1 MKILILF
8 LICLNALF
16 ALDSNALFALD
27 SNALKTEIKKAYL
40 KEYKD
45 LKLEIE
51 TINLEIPE
59 HFSNA
64 PILSYE
70 LNASNKLK
78 KDGVVFL
85 RLENEP
91 NLRLPVRYSVIGS
104 MQAFKSIGAIK
115 KDENIT
121 ANNTKKERVFFGTLS
136 NPLLEG
142 AIGKVSAK
150 NFIPPNTLLS
160 ADKTQALIIVRKND
174 IITGVYEEGQISIEI
189 SLKALEN
196 GALNQIIQAK
206 NLESNKILKAKV
218 LSGSKAQIL

>member
-8 LICLNALF
+8 LICL
-16 ALDSNALFALD
+16 NALFALD

-59 HFSNA
+59 RFSNA

-121 ANNTKKERVFFGTLS
+121 ANNTKKERVLFGTLS

-142 AIGKVSAK
+142 TIGKVSAK

-160 ADKTQALIIVRKND
+160 TDKTQALIIVRKND

-218 LSGSKAQIL
+218 LSSSKVQIL

>member
-1 MKILILF
+1 MKILTLF
-8 LICLNALF
+8 FMVLRTLLAMDTNM
-16 ALDSNALFALD
+16 
-27 SNALKTEIKKAYL
+27 LKAEIKEIYL

-59 HFSNA
+59 RFSNA
-64 PILSYE
+64 SILSYE

-104 MQAFKSIGAIK
+104 MQAFKSTGAIK

-121 ANNTKKERVFFGTLS
+121 ANNTKKERVLFGALS

-142 AIGKVSAK
+142 TIDKVSAK
-150 NFIPPNTLLS
+150 HFIPPDTLLS
-160 ADKTQALIIVRKND
+160 MDKTQALIIVRKND

-218 LSGSKAQIL
+218 LSGSKVQIL

>member
-8 LICLNALF
+8 FMVLRTLLAMDTNM
-16 ALDSNALFALD
+16 
-27 SNALKTEIKKAYL
+27 LKAEIKEIYL
-40 KEYKD
+40 KEYQD

-59 HFSNA
+59 RFSNT

-104 MQAFKSIGAIK
+104 MQAFKSISAIK

-121 ANNTKKERVFFGTLS
+121 ANNTKKERVLFGTLS
-136 NPLLEG
+136 NPLLEST
-142 AIGKVSAK
+142 IDRVSAK

-160 ADKTQALIIVRKND
+160 MDKTQALIIVRKND

-218 LSGSKAQIL
+218 LSSSKAQIL

>member
-8 LICLNALF
+8 FMVLRTLLAMDTNT
-16 ALDSNALFALD
+16 
-27 SNALKTEIKKAYL
+27 LKTEIKAIYL
-40 KEYKD
+40 KEYQD

-51 TINLEIPE
+51 TIHLEIPE
-59 HFSNA
+59 RFSNA
-64 PILSYE
+64 SILSYE

-104 MQAFKSIGAIK
+104 MQAFKSISAIK

-121 ANNTKKERVFFGTLS
+121 ANNTQKERIPFGVLS
-136 NPLLEG
+136 NPLLED
-142 AIGKVSAK
+142 AINKVSAK

-218 LSGSKAQIL
+218 LSSSKAQIL

>member
-1 MKILILF
+1 MKILTLF
-8 LICLNALF
+8 FMVLRTLLAMDTNM
-16 ALDSNALFALD
+16 
-27 SNALKTEIKKAYL
+27 LKTEIKEAYL

-59 HFSNA
+59 RFSNA
-64 PILSYE
+64 SILSYE

-85 RLENEP
+85 KLENEP

-121 ANNTKKERVFFGTLS
+121 ANNTKKERIPFGALS

-142 AIGKVSAK
+142 AIDKVSAK

-206 NLESNKILKAKV
+206 NVESNKILKAKV
-218 LSGSKAQIL
+218 LSSSKAQIL

>member
-1 MKILILF
+1 MKIVILF
-8 LICLNALF
+8 FMVLRTLLAMDTNT
-16 ALDSNALFALD
+16 
-27 SNALKTEIKKAYL
+27 LKAEIKEAYL

-59 HFSNA
+59 RFSNA

-70 LNASNKLK
+70 LNDSNKLK

-104 MQAFKSIGAIK
+104 MQAFKSIEAIK

-121 ANNTKKERVFFGTLS
+121 ANNTQKERIPFGALS

-142 AIGKVSAK
+142 AIDKVSAK
-150 NFIPPNTLLS
+150 HFIPPDTLLS
-160 ADKTQALIIVRKND
+160 TDKTQALIIVRKND

-218 LSGSKAQIL
+218 LSSSKAQIL

>member
-1 MKILILF
+1 MVLRTL
-8 LICLNALF
+8 LAMDTNM
-16 ALDSNALFALD
+16 
-27 SNALKTEIKKAYL
+27 LKAEIKAIYL

-59 HFSNA
+59 RFSHA
-64 PILSYE
+64 SILSYE
-70 LNASNKLK
+70 LSASNKLK

-104 MQAFKSIGAIK
+104 MQAFKSVSAIK

-121 ANNTKKERVFFGTLS
+121 ANNTKKERVLFGTLS

-142 AIGKVSAK
+142 AIDKVSAK
-150 NFIPPNTLLS
+150 HFIPPDTLLS

-196 GALNQIIQAK
+196 GALHQIIQAK

-218 LSGSKAQIL
+218 LSSSKVQIL

>member
-1 MKILILF
+1 MV
-8 LICLNALF
+8 LNALL
-16 ALDSNALFALD
+16 AMDINT
-27 SNALKTEIKKAYL
+27 LKTEIKAIYL

-59 HFSNA
+59 RFSHSL
-64 PILSYE
+64 IISYE
-70 LNASNKLK
+70 LNPTNKLK

-91 NLRLPVRYSVIGS
+91 NLRLPVRYSVIAS
-104 MQAFKSIGAIK
+104 MQAFKSISAIK

-121 ANNTKKERVFFGTLS
+121 ANNTKKERVLFGALS

-142 AIGKVSAK
+142 AIDKVSAK
-150 NFIPPNTLLS
+150 HFIPPDTLLS
-160 ADKTQALIIVRKND
+160 VDKTQALIIVRKND

-196 GALNQIIQAK
+196 GALHQIIQAK

-218 LSGSKAQIL
+218 LSSSKAQIL

>member
-8 LICLNALF
+8 LICL
-16 ALDSNALFALD
+16 NALFALD

-59 HFSNA
+59 RFSNA

-91 NLRLPVRYSVIGS
+91 NLRLPVRYSVVGS
-104 MQAFKSIGAIK
+104 MQAFRSIGAIK

-121 ANNTKKERVFFGTLS
+121 ANNTQKERVLFGTLS

-160 ADKTQALIIVRKND
+160 VDKTQALIIVRKND

-218 LSGSKAQIL
+218 LSSSKVQIL

>member
-1 MKILILF
+1 MKILTLF
-8 LICLNALF
+8 FMVLRTLLAMDTNM
-16 ALDSNALFALD
+16 
-27 SNALKTEIKKAYL
+27 LKAEIKAIYL

-59 HFSNA
+59 RFSHA
-64 PILSYE
+64 SILSYE
-70 LNASNKLK
+70 LSASNKLK

-104 MQAFKSIGAIK
+104 MQAFKSISAIK

-121 ANNTKKERVFFGTLS
+121 ANNTKKERVLFGALS

-142 AIGKVSAK
+142 AIDRVSAK
-150 NFIPPNTLLS
+150 HFIPPNTLLS
-160 ADKTQALIIVRKND
+160 MDKTQALIIVRKND

-218 LSGSKAQIL
+218 LSSSKAQIL

>member
-1 MKILILF
+1 MKILTLF
-8 LICLNALF
+8 FMVLRTLLAMDTNM
-16 ALDSNALFALD
+16 
-27 SNALKTEIKKAYL
+27 LKAEIKAIYL
-40 KEYKD
+40 KEYQD

-59 HFSNA
+59 RFSHA
-64 PILSYE
+64 SILSYE

-104 MQAFKSIGAIK
+104 MQAFKSISAIK

-121 ANNTKKERVFFGTLS
+121 ANNTKKERVLFGTLS

-142 AIGKVSAK
+142 AIDKVSAK
-150 NFIPPNTLLS
+150 HFIPPDTLLS
-160 ADKTQALIIVRKND
+160 MDKTQALIIVRKND

-218 LSGSKAQIL
+218 LSSSKAQIL

>member
-1 MKILILF
+1 MVLRTL
-8 LICLNALF
+8 LAMDTNT
-16 ALDSNALFALD
+16 
-27 SNALKTEIKKAYL
+27 LKTEIKETYL

-59 HFSNA
+59 RFSNA

-70 LNASNKLK
+70 LSASNKLK

-85 RLENEP
+85 KLENEP

-104 MQAFKSIGAIK
+104 MQAFKSISAIK

-121 ANNTKKERVFFGTLS
+121 ANNTQKERVLFGALS

-142 AIGKVSAK
+142 AIDKVSAK
-150 NFIPPNTLLS
+150 NFIPPDTLLS

-174 IITGVYEEGQISIEI
+174 IITGVYEEGRISIEI

-196 GALNQIIQAK
+196 GALHQIIQAK

-218 LSGSKAQIL
+218 LSSSKAQIL

>member
-1 MKILILF
+1 MKIVILF
-8 LICLNALF
+8 FMVLRTLLAMDTNM
-16 ALDSNALFALD
+16 
-27 SNALKTEIKKAYL
+27 LKTEIKETYL
-40 KEYKD
+40 KEYQD

-59 HFSNA
+59 RFSHA
-64 PILSYE
+64 SILSYE

-121 ANNTKKERVFFGTLS
+121 ANNTKKERVLFGALS

-142 AIGKVSAK
+142 AIDKVSAK
-150 NFIPPNTLLS
+150 IFIPPDTLLS
-160 ADKTQALIIVRKND
+160 MDKTQALIIVRKND

-218 LSGSKAQIL
+218 LSSSKAQIL

>member
-8 LICLNALF
+8 LMCL
-16 ALDSNALFALD
+16 NALFALD

-51 TINLEIPE
+51 TIKLEIPE
-59 HFSNA
+59 RFSNA

-104 MQAFKSIGAIK
+104 MQAFKSIGVIK

-121 ANNTKKERVFFGTLS
+121 ANNTKKEHVLFGALS

-160 ADKTQALIIVRKND
+160 TDKTQALIIVRKND

-218 LSGSKAQIL
+218 LSSSKAQIL

>member
-1 MKILILF
+1 MKIL
-8 LICLNALF
+8 ALF
-16 ALDSNALFALD
+16 FMVLRTLLAMDTNT
-27 SNALKTEIKKAYL
+27 LKTEIKEIYL

-59 HFSNA
+59 RFSHA

-70 LNASNKLK
+70 LSASNKLK

-85 RLENEP
+85 KLENEP
-91 NLRLPVRYSVIGS
+91 NLRLPVRYSVVGS

-121 ANNTKKERVFFGTLS
+121 ANNTKKERVLFGALS

-142 AIGKVSAK
+142 AIDKVSAK
-150 NFIPPNTLLS
+150 HFIPPNTLLS
-160 ADKTQALIIVRKND
+160 MDKTQALIIVRKND

-196 GALNQIIQAK
+196 GALNQIIQTK

-218 LSGSKAQIL
+218 LSSSKAQIL

>member
-8 LICLNALF
+8 LIC
-16 ALDSNALFALD
+16 SNALFALD
-27 SNALKTEIKKAYL
+27 SNALKTEIKKAYI

-59 HFSNA
+59 RFSNA

-121 ANNTKKERVFFGTLS
+121 ANNTKKERVLFGALS

-142 AIGKVSAK
+142 TIGKVSAK

-196 GALNQIIQAK
+196 GTLNQIIQAK

-218 LSGSKAQIL
+218 LSSSKAQIL

>member
-8 LICLNALF
+8 FMVLRTLLAMDTNM
-16 ALDSNALFALD
+16 
-27 SNALKTEIKKAYL
+27 LKTEIKEAYL

-51 TINLEIPE
+51 TIHLEIPE
-59 HFSNA
+59 RFSNT

-121 ANNTKKERVFFGTLS
+121 ANNTQKERVLFGALS

-142 AIGKVSAK
+142 AIDKVSAK
-150 NFIPPNTLLS
+150 NFIPPDTLLS

-218 LSGSKAQIL
+218 LSSSKAQIL

>member
-1 MKILILF
+1 MKILTLF
-8 LICLNALF
+8 FMVLRTLLAMDTNM
-16 ALDSNALFALD
+16 
-27 SNALKTEIKKAYL
+27 LKAEIKEAYL

-59 HFSNA
+59 RFSNA
-64 PILSYE
+64 SILSYE

-104 MQAFKSIGAIK
+104 MQAFKSIEAIK

-121 ANNTKKERVFFGTLS
+121 ANNTKKERVLFGTLS

-142 AIGKVSAK
+142 AIDKVSAK
-150 NFIPPNTLLS
+150 HFIPPNTLLS
-160 ADKTQALIIVRKND
+160 MDKTQALIIVRKND

-218 LSGSKAQIL
+218 LSSSKAQIL

>member
-8 LICLNALF
+8 FMVLRTLLAMDTNM
-16 ALDSNALFALD
+16 
-27 SNALKTEIKKAYL
+27 LKAEIKAIYL

-59 HFSNA
+59 RFSHA

-70 LNASNKLK
+70 LSASNKLK

-91 NLRLPVRYSVIGS
+91 NLRLPVRYSVVGS
-104 MQAFKSIGAIK
+104 MQAFKSISAIK

-121 ANNTKKERVFFGTLS
+121 ANNTKKERVLFGALS

-142 AIGKVSAK
+142 AIDRVSAK
-150 NFIPPNTLLS
+150 HFIPPNTLLS
-160 ADKTQALIIVRKND
+160 MDKTQALIIVRKND

-196 GALNQIIQAK
+196 GALHQIIQAK

-218 LSGSKAQIL
+218 LSSSKAQIL

>member
-1 MKILILF
+1 MKILTLF
-8 LICLNALF
+8 FMVLRTLLAMDTNM
-16 ALDSNALFALD
+16 
-27 SNALKTEIKKAYL
+27 LKTEIKEAYL

-59 HFSNA
+59 RFSNA
-64 PILSYE
+64 SILSYE

-104 MQAFKSIGAIK
+104 MQAFKSISAIK

-121 ANNTKKERVFFGTLS
+121 ANNTKKERVSFGVLS

-142 AIGKVSAK
+142 AIDRVSAK
-150 NFIPPNTLLS
+150 NFIPPDTLLR

-206 NLESNKILKAKV
+206 NVESNKILKAKV
-218 LSGSKAQIL
+218 LSSSKAQIL

>member
-8 LICLNALF
+8 FMVLRMLLAM
-16 ALDSNALFALD
+16 DTSM
-27 SNALKTEIKKAYL
+27 LKAEIKEIYL

-59 HFSNA
+59 RFSHA
-64 PILSYE
+64 SILSYE
-70 LNASNKLK
+70 LNASHKLK

-85 RLENEP
+85 KLENEP

-104 MQAFKSIGAIK
+104 MQAFKSTSVIK

-121 ANNTKKERVFFGTLS
+121 ANNTQKERIPFGALS

-142 AIGKVSAK
+142 AIDKVSAK

-160 ADKTQALIIVRKND
+160 ANKTQALIIVRKND

-196 GALNQIIQAK
+196 GTLNQIIQAK

-218 LSGSKAQIL
+218 LSSSKAQIL

>member
-8 LICLNALF
+8 LIC
-16 ALDSNALFALD
+16 SNALFALD

-59 HFSNA
+59 RFSNA
-64 PILSYE
+64 PISSYE

-121 ANNTKKERVFFGTLS
+121 ANNTKKERVLFGTLS

-142 AIGKVSAK
+142 AINKVSAK

-196 GALNQIIQAK
+196 GALNQIIQVK

-218 LSGSKAQIL
+218 LSSSKAQIL

>member
-1 MKILILF
+1 MKILTLF
-8 LICLNALF
+8 FMVLRTLLAMDTNM
-16 ALDSNALFALD
+16 
-27 SNALKTEIKKAYL
+27 LKAEIKAIYL
-40 KEYKD
+40 KEYQD

-59 HFSNA
+59 RFSHA
-64 PILSYE
+64 SILSYE

-104 MQAFKSIGAIK
+104 MQAFKSIEAIK

-121 ANNTKKERVFFGTLS
+121 ANNTKKERVLFGALS

-142 AIGKVSAK
+142 AIDRVSAK
-150 NFIPPNTLLS
+150 HFIPPDTLLS

-196 GALNQIIQAK
+196 GALHQIIQAK

-218 LSGSKAQIL
+218 LSSSKAQIL

>member
-1 MKILILF
+1 MKIVILF
-8 LICLNALF
+8 FMVLRTLLAMDTNM
-16 ALDSNALFALD
+16 
-27 SNALKTEIKKAYL
+27 LKTEIKAIYL

-59 HFSNA
+59 RFSNA
-64 PILSYE
+64 SILSYE

-85 RLENEP
+85 KLENEP

-104 MQAFKSIGAIK
+104 MQAFKSISAIK

-121 ANNTKKERVFFGTLS
+121 ANNTKKERVLFGALS

-142 AIGKVSAK
+142 AIDRVSAK
-150 NFIPPNTLLS
+150 HFIPPDTLLS
-160 ADKTQALIIVRKND
+160 MDKTQALIIVRKND

-218 LSGSKAQIL
+218 LSSSKAQIL

>member
-1 MKILILF
+1 MKILTLF
-8 LICLNALF
+8 FMVLRTLLAMDTNM
-16 ALDSNALFALD
+16 
-27 SNALKTEIKKAYL
+27 LKAEIKAIYL

-59 HFSNA
+59 RFSHA
-64 PILSYE
+64 SILSYE

-104 MQAFKSIGAIK
+104 MQAFKSVSAIK

-121 ANNTKKERVFFGTLS
+121 ANNTKKEHVLFGALS

-142 AIGKVSAK
+142 AIDKVSAK

-196 GALNQIIQAK
+196 GVLNQIIQAK

-218 LSGSKAQIL
+218 LSSSKAQIL

>member
-1 MKILILF
+1 MKILTLF
-8 LICLNALF
+8 FMVLRTLLAMDTNM
-16 ALDSNALFALD
+16 
-27 SNALKTEIKKAYL
+27 LKTEIKEAYL

-59 HFSNA
+59 RFSNA
-64 PILSYE
+64 SILSYE

-104 MQAFKSIGAIK
+104 MQAFKSISAIK

-121 ANNTKKERVFFGTLS
+121 ANNTKKERVSFGVLS

-142 AIGKVSAK
+142 AIDRVSAK
-150 NFIPPNTLLS
+150 NFIPPDTLLS
-160 ADKTQALIIVRKND
+160 MDKTQALIIVRKND

-218 LSGSKAQIL
+218 LSSSKAQIL

>member
-1 MKILILF
+1 MKVVILF
-8 LICLNALF
+8 FMVLRTLLAMDTNM
-16 ALDSNALFALD
+16 
-27 SNALKTEIKKAYL
+27 LKTEIKEAYL

-59 HFSNA
+59 RFSHA

-70 LNASNKLK
+70 LSASNKLK

-104 MQAFKSIGAIK
+104 MQAFKSISAIK

-121 ANNTKKERVFFGTLS
+121 ANNTKKERILFGALS

-142 AIGKVSAK
+142 AIDRVSAK
-150 NFIPPNTLLS
+150 HFIPPDTLLS
-160 ADKTQALIIVRKND
+160 MDKTQALIIVRKND

-218 LSGSKAQIL
+218 LSSSKVQIL

>member
-16 ALDSNALFALD
+16 ALDSNAL
-27 SNALKTEIKKAYL
+27 KTEIKEAYL

-59 HFSNA
+59 RFSNA
-64 PILSYE
+64 SILSYE
-70 LNASNKLK
+70 LSTSNKLK

-85 RLENEP
+85 KLENEP

-121 ANNTKKERVFFGTLS
+121 ANNTKKERVLFGTLS

-142 AIGKVSAK
+142 AIDKVSAK
-150 NFIPPNTLLS
+150 HFIPPDTLLS

-196 GALNQIIQAK
+196 GALHQIIQAK

-218 LSGSKAQIL
+218 LSSSKAQIL

>member
-8 LICLNALF
+8 LICLNT
-16 ALDSNALFALD
+16 LFALD
-27 SNALKTEIKKAYL
+27 SNALKIEIKKAYL

-51 TINLEIPE
+51 TINLEIPKR
-59 HFSNA
+59 FSNA

-91 NLRLPVRYSVIGS
+91 NLRLPVRYSVVGS
-104 MQAFKSIGAIK
+104 MQAFRSIGAIK

-121 ANNTKKERVFFGTLS
+121 ANNTKKERVLFGVLS

-218 LSGSKAQIL
+218 LSSSKAQIL

>member
-1 MKILILF
+1 MKILTLF
-8 LICLNALF
+8 LISLNALF
-16 ALDSNALFALD
+16 ALDLNT
-27 SNALKTEIKKAYL
+27 LKTEIKEIYL

-51 TINLEIPE
+51 TIKLEIPE
-59 HFSNA
+59 RFSNA
-64 PILSYE
+64 SILSYE
-70 LNASNKLK
+70 LSASNKLK

-85 RLENEP
+85 KLENEP

-104 MQAFKSIGAIK
+104 MQAFKSISAIK

-121 ANNTKKERVFFGTLS
+121 ANNTKKERVLFGTLS

-142 AIGKVSAK
+142 AIDRVSAK
-150 NFIPPNTLLS
+150 NFIPPDTLLS
-160 ADKTQALIIVRKND
+160 MDKTQALIIVRKND

>member
-8 LICLNALF
+8 LMCL
-16 ALDSNALFALD
+16 NALFALD

-59 HFSNA
+59 RFSNA

-91 NLRLPVRYSVIGS
+91 NLRLPVRYSVVGS
-104 MQAFKSIGAIK
+104 MQTFKSVSAIK

-121 ANNTKKERVFFGTLS
+121 ANNTKKERVLFGALS

-196 GALNQIIQAK
+196 GTLHQIIQAK

-218 LSGSKAQIL
+218 LSSSKAQIL

>member
-1 MKILILF
+1 MVLRTL
-8 LICLNALF
+8 LAMDTNM
-16 ALDSNALFALD
+16 
-27 SNALKTEIKKAYL
+27 LKAEIKAIYL
-40 KEYKD
+40 KEYQD

-59 HFSNA
+59 RFSHA
-64 PILSYE
+64 SILSYE
-70 LNASNKLK
+70 LSASNKLK

-85 RLENEP
+85 RLEDEP

-104 MQAFKSIGAIK
+104 MQAFKSISAIK

-121 ANNTKKERVFFGTLS
+121 ANNTKKERVLFGALS

-142 AIGKVSAK
+142 AIDKVSAK
-150 NFIPPNTLLS
+150 HFIPPDTLLS
-160 ADKTQALIIVRKND
+160 MDKTQALIIVRKND

-189 SLKALEN
+189 NLKALEN
-196 GALNQIIQAK
+196 GALHQIIQAK

-218 LSGSKAQIL
+218 LSGSKVQIL

>member
-8 LICLNALF
+8 LIGL
-16 ALDSNALFALD
+16 NALFALD

-51 TINLEIPE
+51 TIHLEIPE
-59 HFSNA
+59 RFSNA

-121 ANNTKKERVFFGTLS
+121 ANNTKKERVLFGTLS

-142 AIGKVSAK
+142 TINKVSAK

-160 ADKTQALIIVRKND
+160 MDKTQALIIVRKND
-174 IITGVYEEGQISIEI
+174 IITGVYEERQISIEI

-218 LSGSKAQIL
+218 LSSSKAQIL

>member
-1 MKILILF
+1 MVLRTL
-8 LICLNALF
+8 LAMDTNM
-16 ALDSNALFALD
+16 
-27 SNALKTEIKKAYL
+27 LKAEIKETYL

-59 HFSNA
+59 RFSNA
-64 PILSYE
+64 SILSYE

-85 RLENEP
+85 KLENEP

-104 MQAFKSIGAIK
+104 MQAFKSIEAIK

-121 ANNTKKERVFFGTLS
+121 ANNTKKERVLFGALS

-142 AIGKVSAK
+142 AIDKVSAK

-196 GALNQIIQAK
+196 GSLHQIIQAK

-218 LSGSKAQIL
+218 LSSSKAQIL

>member
-1 MKILILF
+1 MKILTLF
-8 LICLNALF
+8 LIGL
-16 ALDSNALFALD
+16 NALFALD
-27 SNALKTEIKKAYL
+27 SNALKTEIKEIYL
-40 KEYKD
+40 KEYQD
-45 LKLEIE
+45 LKLEVE

-59 HFSNA
+59 RFSNA
-64 PILSYE
+64 SILSYE
-70 LNASNKLK
+70 LSASNKLK

-85 RLENEP
+85 KLENEP

-104 MQAFKSIGAIK
+104 MQAFKSISTIK

-121 ANNTKKERVFFGTLS
+121 ANNTKKERVLFGTLS

-142 AIGKVSAK
+142 AIDRVSAK
-150 NFIPPNTLLS
+150 NFIPPDTLLS
-160 ADKTQALIIVRKND
+160 MDKTQALIIVRKND

-218 LSGSKAQIL
+218 LSSSKAQIL

>member
-1 MKILILF
+1 MKILTLF
-8 LICLNALF
+8 LISLNALF
-16 ALDSNALFALD
+16 ALDLNT
-27 SNALKTEIKKAYL
+27 LKTGIKEIYL

-59 HFSNA
+59 RFSHA
-64 PILSYE
+64 SILSYE

-85 RLENEP
+85 KLENEP

-104 MQAFKSIGAIK
+104 MQAFKSASAIK

-121 ANNTKKERVFFGTLS
+121 ANNTKKERVLFGALS

-142 AIGKVSAK
+142 AIDRVSAK
-150 NFIPPNTLLS
+150 NFIPPDTLLS
-160 ADKTQALIIVRKND
+160 MDKTQALIIVRKND
-174 IITGVYEEGQISIEI
+174 IITGVYEEGQINIEI

-196 GALNQIIQAK
+196 GTLNQIIQAK

-218 LSGSKAQIL
+218 LSSSKAQIL

>member
-8 LICLNALF
+8 FMVLRTLLAMDTNM
-16 ALDSNALFALD
+16 
-27 SNALKTEIKKAYL
+27 LKAEIKEIYL
-40 KEYKD
+40 KEYQD

-59 HFSNA
+59 RFSNT
-64 PILSYE
+64 PILSHE

-104 MQAFKSIGAIK
+104 MQAFKSISAIK

-121 ANNTKKERVFFGTLS
+121 ANNTKKERVLFGTLS
-136 NPLLEG
+136 NPLLEST
-142 AIGKVSAK
+142 IDRVSAK

-160 ADKTQALIIVRKND
+160 MDKTQALIIVRKND

-218 LSGSKAQIL
+218 LSSSKAQIL

>member
-1 MKILILF
+1 MKILTLF
-8 LICLNALF
+8 FMVLRTLLAMDTNM
-16 ALDSNALFALD
+16 
-27 SNALKTEIKKAYL
+27 LKAEIKAIYL

-59 HFSNA
+59 RFSHA

-70 LNASNKLK
+70 LSASNKLK

-85 RLENEP
+85 KLENEP

-115 KDENIT
+115 KDESIT
-121 ANNTKKERVFFGTLS
+121 ANNTQKERIPFGTLS

-142 AIGKVSAK
+142 AIDKVSAK
-150 NFIPPNTLLS
+150 HFIPPDTLLS

-218 LSGSKAQIL
+218 LSSSKAQIL